1 MSNFLGIGLI
11 SLLLLDWGVA
21 LLRAALLSAQRG
33 RLILRAEGREQEVE
47 RAIRLLEDPHLRV
60 GLRFILS
67 LLHLLLGWALW
78 QTLLGLGPTLV
89 TNWLGV
95 ALVGGF
101 ILAVEHLL
109 EGAIASHAE
118 TWVLRLYSFYRLL
131 GFLLRPVTVLL
142 IALRGGRATVEA
154 SPHAVTEDELRAW
167 VENEDTPGSLEKG
180 EREMIYSIFQFG
192 DTLARE
198 IMVPRIDILALE
210 ASATVEEAIRAFTQS
225 GHSRVPVYEETI
237 DNIIGLLYAKDLLRI
252 QLEPEKPS
260 TIRPFLR
267 PAYFVPESK
276 KVDDLLREMQVRSI
290 HMAIVVDEYGG
301 TAGLVTLEDIVE
313 EIVGEIRDEYDQSEE
328 LPYQKLGPDEYILHG
343 RLSLDD
349 VNDLLDLNLDT
360 DVADT
365 LGGYVYSVVGKVPLG
380 GEQIQVGDWTFIV
393 EQVSGRR
400 IRRVHAIRQP
410 SQPPTEEEANDAR
423 QHNTPAVSSH
433 SA

>member
-1 MSNFLGIGLI
+1 MSNFFGIGLI
-11 SLLLLDWGVA
+11 GLLLLDWGVA
-21 LLRAALLSAQRG
+21 LLRAALLGAQRT
-33 RLILRAEGREQEVE
+33 RLVLKAEGREQEVE
-47 RAIRLLEDPHLRV
+47 RAVRLLEDPHLRI
-60 GLRFILS
+60 GLRFALS
-67 LLHLLLGWALW
+67 LLHLLLGWTLW
-78 QTLLGLGPTLV
+78 QMV
-89 TNWLGV
+89 AEWHVAQAANWLGAV
-95 ALVGGF
+95 LAGTL
-101 ILAVEHLL
+101 ILAGEHVL
-109 EGAIASHAE
+109 EGAIATRAE
-118 TWVLRLYSFYRLL
+118 TWVLRLHGLYRLL
-131 GFLLRPVTVLL
+131 GLLLRPVTVLL
-142 IALRGGRATVEA
+142 IALRGGRVAVEA

-252 QLEPEKPS
+252 QLEPEKPP

-328 LPYQKLGPDEYILHG
+328 PPYQKLGPDEYVLHG

-365 LGGYVYSVVGKVPLG
+365 LGGYIYSVVGKVPLG
-380 GEQIQVGDWTFIV
+380 GEHIHVGDWTFIV

-400 IRRVHAIRQP
+400 IRRVRAIRQP
-410 SQPPTEEEANDAR
+410 SQTPTEEEANDAR
-423 QHNTPAVSSH
+423 QHNTPAVSGH

>member
-1 MSNFLGIGLI
+1 MSNVFNIGLI
-11 SLLLLDWGVA
+11 VLLLLDWGVT
-21 LLRAALLSAQRG
+21 LLRAALLGAQRA
-33 RLILRAEGREQEVE
+33 RLVLQAEGREQEVE
-47 RAIRLLEDPHLRV
+47 RAIRLLEDSHLRI
-60 GLRFILS
+60 GLRFVLS
-67 LLHLLLGWALW
+67 FLHLILGLALW
-78 QTLLGLGPTLV
+78 QMLAGWQAAQATG
-89 TNWLGV
+89 WLGV
-95 ALVGGF
+95 IAAGGL
-101 ILAVEHLL
+101 ILAGEHIL
-109 EGAIASHAE
+109 EGAVTSRAE
-118 TWVLRLYSFYRLL
+118 TWVLRLYGLYRLL
-131 GFLLRPVTVLL
+131 GFLLRPIAVLL
-142 IALRGGRATVEA
+142 IALRGGRASVEA

-210 ASATVEEAIRAFTQS
+210 ANATVEEAIHAFTQS

-252 QLEPEKPS
+252 QLEPERPS
-260 TIRPFLR
+260 SIRPFLR

-365 LGGYVYSVVGKVPLG
+365 LGGYIYSVVGKVPLG
-380 GEQIQVGDWTFIV
+380 GEQIQVDDWIFVV

-410 SQPPTEEEANDAR
+410 SQTPTEEEANDAR
-423 QHNTPAVSSH
+423 QHNTPAVSGH